1 MFFYLNDKKLEIIK
15 RFLFELIIDLNL
27 IYLIFNFLYFFL
39 NVFVVFNVNL
49 ENEIYF
55 CYFNRFK

>member
-27 IYLIFNFLYFFL
+27 IYFIFNFLYFFL
-39 NVFVVFNVNL
+39 NVFVVF
-49 ENEIYF
+49 
-55 CYFNRFK
+55 